1 MWVRVP
7 LWAPYIKKHRFSVF
21 FSFQILNGGTR
32 KGTCQA
38 SSWSGAS
45 RSEGKNSP
53 VDYFCDAGASGPTL
67 GTRRNKKDTGSLCF
81 SFSINIIFFMKSL
94 DYVDKHGN

>member
-7 LWAPYIKKHRFSVF
+7 PSVPKKNVTSVTF
-21 FSFQILNGGTR
+21 FAFIHLKGGAR

-53 VDYFCDAGASGPTL
+53 VDYFCDAGASGPTI
-67 GTRRNKKDTGSLCF
+67 GTKKK
-81 SFSINIIFFMKSL
+81 M
-94 DYVDKHGN
+94 